1 MVIAVP
7 GKRRIE
13 GDGWSLRADRLELL
27 NGNDWRAL
35 IGVRRGLNLLVTWSD
50 QSEELD
56 VAAWAGEPEKSDGIA
71 VIDTGSGD
79 VRLARV
85 PLCSCGDRG
94 CGNAGIQFAKWLPGE
109 KLPVLVELFRELPW
123 TGTIP
128 TRSNVLAGHDLAAM
142 EDPDTGDDTG
152 ASVHLY
158 APGTGEIFVCAR
170 AAAVEAPRRSRR
182 PG

>member
-1 MVIAVP
+1 MAETVTAVL

-13 GDGWSLRADRLELL
+13 GNGWSLRADRLELL
-27 NGNDWRAL
+27 DGNDWRAL

-50 QSEELD
+50 QSRELE
-56 VAAWAGEPEKSDGIA
+56 VEAWAGEPGTTDGVA

-109 KLPVLVELFRELPW
+109 ELPALVELFRDLPW
-123 TGTIP
+123 THTVP
-128 TRSNVLAGHDLAAM
+128 TLANVLAGSDLAAI
-142 EDPDTGDDTG
+142 EHTPAGDDAGPG
-152 ASVHLY
+152 AYLY
-158 APGTGEIFVCAR
+158 APETGEVFPLR
-170 AAAVEAPRRSRR
+170 PESRD
-182 PG
+182 